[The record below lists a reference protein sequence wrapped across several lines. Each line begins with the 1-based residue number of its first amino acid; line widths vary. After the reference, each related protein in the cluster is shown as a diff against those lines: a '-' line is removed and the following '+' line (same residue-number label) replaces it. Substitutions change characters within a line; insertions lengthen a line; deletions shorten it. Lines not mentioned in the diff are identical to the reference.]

1 MTNILIDYMR
11 KAYKYNRLE
20 LAIEKAQKAFSFAQ
34 MIGNREKIEKIGK
47 FLYRICPSPYEDD
60 FDNEDEAKDIL
71 L

>member
-34 MIGNREKIEKIGK
+34 MIGNREKI
-47 FLYRICPSPYEDD
+47 
-60 FDNEDEAKDIL
+60 
-71 L
+71 